1 MVRMATTATGVV
13 FPPRT
18 DPATLPR
25 FARRAEELGFDSLW
39 VVEDC
44 FITGGLTMAAT
55 ALAVTERLRVGV
67 GLMPV
72 PLRSPALAAMEIGAL
87 GRMHPGRFVAVFG
100 HGVPAWMEQVGALP
114 PKRMAALRETTAAVR
129 ALLAGETVTVH
140 GDHVQLDAVALDPAP
155 RTPPPVLIG
164 STGPRGLA
172 LAGEVADGFLIP
184 EGATPGFLADAVARA
199 RAGRARAGAGA
210 SARAGAPSDRP
221 PLAVA
226 YTWLAVEDDEA
237 RALQRLRPA
246 VDAWL
251 DGIMAPAMY
260 EAAGL
265 GDRRLEPAGPVSAEL
280 AAELAAAGPP
290 GACAEAV
297 ARRHAVGVDEVVLWA
312 VEGPG
317 AVPGDPMADYA
328 RFAAG

>member
-1 MVRMATTATGVV
+1 MATTATGIV

-72 PLRSPALAAMEIGAL
+72 PLRNPALAAMEIGAL

-114 PKRMAALRETTAAVR
+114 PKRMAALRETTTAVR

-140 GDHVQLDAVALDPAP
+140 GDHVHLDAVALDPAP
-155 RTPPPVLIG
+155 QTPPPVLIG

-184 EGATPGFLADAVARA
+184 EGATPGFLADAVARV
-199 RAGRARAGAGA
+199 RAGRTRA
-210 SARAGAPSDRP
+210 SARAGAPVDPP

-226 YTWLAVEDDEA
+226 YTWLAVEDDHA
-237 RALQRLRPA
+237 HALRQLRPA
-246 VDAWL
+246 VDAWMG
-251 DGIMAPAMY
+251 GIMAPAMY

-290 GACAEAV
+290 AACAEAV
-297 ARRHAVGVDEVVLWA
+297 ARRHAAGVDEVVLWS
-312 VEGPG
+312 VGE
-317 AVPGDPMADYA
+317 DPMADYA